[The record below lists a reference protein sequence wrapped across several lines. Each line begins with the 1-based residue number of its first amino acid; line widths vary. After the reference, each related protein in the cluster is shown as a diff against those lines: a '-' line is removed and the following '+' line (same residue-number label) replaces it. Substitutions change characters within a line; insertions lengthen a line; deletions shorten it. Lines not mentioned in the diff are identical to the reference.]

1 MPTNDIRIKR
11 LYDTMARHY
20 NMTEPFEEFAD
31 KFIGSEQARRK
42 VYDAMARHYNMTESF
57 EDFSKIATDGSF
69 SGSQTRLNSSD
80 DKKYQKQKITQEN
93 ASGYPQI
100 GSNDKH
106 TDKVYKETEAKEE
119 NKPASVSATGLAKR
133 DPVLLAE
140 EDFKRSKD
148 SLLSRLIPSGDENFY
163 TKLSEKEREVYWQRY
178 QELEDNYKKEKK
190 TSKEWAEANTWIKD
204 ELKEQRKE
212 ERKDKWKNL
221 GKGLIRS
228 IAYPAGTAT
237 GSVSYKL
244 TAGDTPAQA
253 QAKEW
258 AEPYMKEYRESKAVA
273 RVLDESVKLFNAA
286 EKGKGVGRGIIDDM
300 AKIQTWDLGLSDMS
314 HQMTLGTL
322 YEKEERGEPLTATEN
337 EVLDAVAIASYVT
350 EQVSPAVK
358 RGYNVGAS
366 LPQSLGFMFS
376 LYINPASGLGKTVAS
391 RAIRRYGRRG
401 VSKLTTRAIG
411 TGARVFGD
419 IAEMGIATATSGSG
433 RVLAEAIERVNGSP
447 TYEIS
452 PEGFV
457 VYGGQ
462 RDKEEFGR
470 AYAKAFGS
478 NYIENWSEAVGDY
491 FLPLIK
497 PLDTTLKNVI
507 DVKLRK
513 KNLNGIADFLN
524 SVPKSQLA
532 GMVNDFKERTK
543 FSGLIGE
550 ILEEEIGM
558 LVEPLLIGD
567 TTLKENFG
575 VWSKDPQIRET
586 ARDNQLTTI
595 FSCALMS
602 GALGAVQV
610 AGGRV
615 AAKMDKDVRKAHQ
628 EGQRLFKKDWTD
640 IKDRIDEAEPDQ
652 VVSITKD
659 IAFNP
664 NLSVEQRKAVVEYAY
679 KRMINQQYNTTAKLA
694 RDEMT
699 QTAQTLLTAY
709 DAGYRM
715 ATASHPKGIRKAY
728 IEAIEAAE
736 ALQQYDK
743 NHYTDLFST
752 AEKLLTADMA
762 TRQMTLDG
770 LGREQSELVEDYLAK
785 TLRQTGIEDGTTDD
799 VQDTV
804 EAALSALDPV
814 TTHDEQGNPVIIT
827 ALTADDRVVYITGE
841 QDKMSTI
848 TYEDTNETTVYPTD
862 QLKDHVVQSK
872 EDVINEF
879 EAQIRER
886 SRARLTHY
894 SQHNDKTQPIQ
905 KGLVIGDGDAKIIV
919 TDTGAGW
926 ATIQEAETDKESG
939 QIVPKKDAPT
949 RDVTHD
955 YLLSLQDDIYDHRD
969 MMDGMNQ
976 MAQMVAQ
983 EIKQAQQDTGVAP
996 SDQEALRSR
1005 IAEWEERT
1013 GVKAIIATTIDEVT
1027 SKSAQEAITEGRIVN
1042 AWYEVETDRVGFYLP
1057 YIASVKEIDTG
1068 YMHEV
1073 VSHKG
1078 LRELL
1083 GQEKFDTLM
1092 DAVWRD
1098 LMTEEDRTNYLHYNR
1113 HLNLEGADA
1122 QRAAADEYVARVA
1135 ESVDATEPTS
1145 NITEAWNKIVE
1156 YVRGILEELGL
1167 IDNTLTNDE
1176 LSDVI
1181 KASLLNYEHKQLQAR
1196 QLSEQQAQAQ
1206 AEQQAKAQEQA
1217 GEEAL
1222 SKIPPI
1228 QNKQGETIDYEW
1240 AKAPDI
1246 ETALTAMRHLGY
1258 TNQDIVQFALTYTDT
1273 LVGRHKKL
1281 EKRTPKS
1288 LPEQKAKRENIQAI
1302 AQELSFWRGVRDQIQ
1317 KETTPEIE
1325 SRPRDV
1331 QEQTNIEGIEGIAKR
1346 FNEGKRTRGIETTVI
1361 LADGTEI
1368 SGHYELTEAG
1378 DVTASHNPETFEQS
1392 EGFPTNENGS
1402 TVNDRDYQHDKAAQ
1416 EAVKL
1421 KGQSY
1426 DKRAYQEPV
1435 IVSPDGV
1442 VYSGN
1447 DRTMAGIIAANNG
1460 ADVKYNESLRQDIAQ
1475 YGFTEEQ
1482 FNEYKHPRLVFVTA
1496 ETLPYTT
1503 ETFARFNASERKSQD
1518 STEKMVKSGK
1528 TTSGVTFQRLADLV
1542 QMYDDVFEMYN
1553 KGGAEIINLLI
1564 KEGVITSND
1573 AAQHLDGDKLSRTGQ
1588 EFVESLIIGYL
1599 FNQND
1604 KTVRMLFADGM
1615 GNVRKAIIGSLSQLI
1630 VNRTMGEYSIQPEME
1645 QAIEICYRAHRD
1657 HSGSVE
1663 GFLSQIN
1670 LFTDD
1675 VNSKESSEL
1684 AQQIALSIN
1693 TGSVRLRGA
1702 LDVYNKSFANDVG
1715 AVAGVFGKRTRDE
1728 ALQDLTNYL
1737 KRYDTEEKT
1746 RDVPEGIT
1754 GDRRDDTGSS
1764 DQSGA
1769 DDRGA
1774 AETTQRRTDTD
1785 SPADNEES
1793 RGEQVSGVEKHKQE
1807 SYKKEASRLSEMFGV
1822 DIEVHENLDGV
1833 SKDVRKQIES
1843 GGRTPGWYQNGKVH
1857 IYLPHTIS
1865 VKDLQQTFFHEVIAH
1880 KGMRE
1885 LLGDRFNDVILD
1897 FFDKLPKEVQ
1907 EQLLSRYKSF
1917 DVYKDKTDQ
1926 ELRVIAA
1933 DEFIA
1938 SVAENGEFMG
1948 VDQRTVLQRIVD
1960 AIKKFFNANNIEVQ
1974 LADVER
1980 LANDY
1985 LRQSAE
1991 NLQNKNRPRSQNS
2004 AEDIAFRHIQAT
2016 IDIDG
2021 IERSTTNSE
2030 GKPIAQT
2037 EEGIRNFWRW
2047 FGDSKVVDAEGRPLV
2062 VYHATQSDFNE
2073 FKTQKI
2079 GTSVDFGT
2087 LGSGFYFTTSAENAS
2102 NYARNLNTNTG
2113 KQGGESIMPVYLK
2126 INNPYDAQQLREVS
2140 GDSKKESENF
2150 TNKNKKKG
2158 HDGAKFEWRS
2168 DFVWYVAYNPNQI
2181 KSAIGNTGSFDPNS
2195 NDIRFRTVD
2204 KSGFYST
2211 VESALEGIKQNKGTP
2226 SQFKAMLLKNGAKQ
2240 AELDWMGWDDQF
2252 PDATKKVSKEKQ
2264 LDIIQSTN
2272 PMRDDIHV
2280 GIRKLED
2287 IKTFDQVVDDPES
2300 FVYGDFSKED
2310 AQKALKEGSV
2320 TVYSSTPIKNGA
2332 FVSTSEKQ
2340 AKDYA
2345 GNGKVY
2351 SQKVS
2356 LGDVAWINGDE
2367 GQMAKADNTITKSEI
2382 QDWIDQNRIE
2392 VEEVEKGAPSKVEVK
2407 SIEPVS
2413 EKYAT
2418 VFTVTF
2424 SDNSTVEVDL
2434 SGKYGNDP
2442 SDISER
2448 EIAEEAQRLRA
2459 EDDLTYEGDEVI
2471 RPTKYSQYTLPGGMN
2486 YRELLLTM
2494 PTKETGVVKER
2505 NDYIRSLVNK
2515 YDKYNENQSPL
2526 FNFNRV
2532 TRFFATEEEKNKLI
2546 ELNGKLNKSDQK
2558 QPDTFKSSHFNEPNI
2573 LAHIRFNEREVN
2585 GERVLFIEEI
2595 QSDWAQEGKKKGFKQ
2610 SNVELR
2616 PLLTTEELDITQS
2629 EHQYHTQIDGK
2640 TYDVGK
2646 GVVGSEEAA
2655 KQYFVNWLN
2664 KEIAQSND
2672 RIQTKNRYATPD
2684 MPFKKTDQWVNL
2696 ALRRMMM
2703 YAAENGFDRIAW
2715 TTGQQQADRYDLS
2728 KHVRSIDWEKNYDG
2742 TYDVQG
2748 NLVGGGYYT
2757 KRKLDAKG
2765 IADNFGKEISEKITS
2780 SDEKEGILKG
2790 LDLKVGGE
2798 GMKAFYDQI
2807 IPKAA
2812 KKLAKPFGAKVETI
2826 QMPLNNVEVKVDS
2839 LPNEVQDLIGNYE
2852 DGEIEIDE
2860 LSSELD
2866 KLGYE
2871 YSLGIG
2877 RWIENV
2883 YKRDGGTFTFQSI
2896 PITDELREMVPEGM
2910 PLFRTIDNVPS
2921 DNQQIFDAAK
2931 EKFGTTLDMRE
2942 AGYILPDGSMLD
2954 FSGKHEV
2961 RGADTSFLDGERTV
2975 DHRGISDIAYD
2986 FDGESTGVKTD
2997 MADFLDRGAI
3007 RIDYDAGAIN
3017 LNVAPTKEQK
3027 DRLRRL
3033 IERNRGDVYID
3044 FGKGWDTEHYVEYE
3058 GARASRVLADIDRYY
3073 SEGIKPGG
3081 TVMFRDVYGGNS
3093 GYIGYSMSRRAA
3105 QARSEGRYPKTD
3117 FKKVY
3122 GLSEKVF
3129 KRLVDAGVLNDSEWH
3144 HTSMYGNRTTFYSW
3158 DGDHYHDIYEQNRDR
3173 VDKLIADNKLD
3184 ELYDFFYNE
3193 DRRITEEWE
3202 NSTERRTDKARIDIA
3217 REYNRYQGTQVNM
3230 LTKDVYEASNGMTV
3244 VPKHVGN
3251 YKDVRVE
3258 VGGIE
3263 LTRKSGG
3270 EERRKAIREYRDYIE
3285 SNILPYS
3292 EWLSANMEN
3301 IGHILEKH
3309 GITESDLIASI
3320 EDNVRFRERT
3330 DAPPKNIGKAYKVF
3344 KLINGKLYPPMV
3356 ANPNAEHTPMGVWL
3370 DADASPVV
3378 GTSKTGRPHVKA
3390 AGGGRLAFRPG
3401 WHLGTIPYASQF
3413 NRKDADGNMT
3423 LFPANFVWAE
3433 VEYAKDI
3440 DYQKEAKSYGISE
3453 SGKFRHS
3460 YAGLPR
3466 IPENGSYL
3474 YRTNP
3479 NPKTDT
3485 WIITGAMKVNKLL
3498 TASQVDA
3505 LVIEAGRE
3513 PQKRQDGFI
3522 TSEQIRAFNRVNKA
3536 VETGDNTLFR
3546 VIGEIGVSR
3555 LDGAEKIL
3563 DNLRVAK
3570 QMEIRPDISL
3580 NEIKLTTGWERG
3592 ADRKWRYE
3600 QPDGKPITENLYS
3613 PEDGVM
3619 TTHESDEDAADI
3631 ANAPK
3636 LSEVWDD
3643 AELFKT
3649 YPKIADIKVIGIYGH
3664 VVDKPSGIY
3673 GTEKGVKVINAVA
3686 PDADAWRMVMVHEIQ
3701 HAIQDI
3707 EGFARGGD
3715 HSIIERGLVS
3725 VRDTQTAET
3734 LNPYTAYRR
3743 LAGEVEARNVSR
3755 RRDFTAEER
3764 RRMLLEDSEDVER
3777 SQQIVLRGVAEDTM
3791 FREADISGEKFGD
3804 SDKTATFVEENSKGH
3819 GTGEAI
3825 QQTLQ
3830 FKGEGAT
3837 YTDTAADDIQRKGSA
3852 EPDTRNIR
3860 TEAGAGALI
3869 RPLRKLEKGEMC
3881 FVQRKMSEDKNFS
3894 FTGANQI
3901 ESTEDVA
3908 YIFKQLEN
3916 KAVENAF
3923 LVFIKDGKATVLHV
3937 GMGNLSG
3944 TIFDTVPIA
3953 VMLSNIKPDTVYM
3966 VHNHPSGNVVAS
3978 DQDHKIYND
3987 IKRIVK
3993 THSPKTK
4000 LGEGIIIDTKSGI
4013 YGIFGES
4020 PTEKKEA
4027 AKKPLY
4033 ETNIPV
4039 YKFDELAFSK
4049 DYDPLKL
4056 TRIKNSLDIANFVAT
4071 HRLGERDKVNIL
4083 CINTSG
4089 HVVGNFF
4096 TDITTLKSNKDAERL
4111 AGLCAEYVGM
4121 TGARSVAVF
4130 GSGVAP
4136 ANAAKGAELKYW
4148 HKFRYAARNMQVSLL
4163 DIISVDNLY
4172 GTHSS
4177 YADNHLMETTAAYG
4191 EQEREESTEVE
4202 DVRFNETRRE
4212 RKERLE
4218 SDWELLKKEQGLAV
4232 ATYDRRLADTAVK
4245 VYEATTD
4252 NCQSVKELQ
4261 KAVTAE
4267 TGKTL
4272 KSYENVYWLKLDETS
4287 RTQPAQWNFARFF
4300 YEPLTDE
4307 VRRIIQSNT
4316 TGIVG
4321 YRKAYKELSDY
4332 LMAKHGLERN
4342 DKFAMRD
4349 AQKAFEAYEKA
4360 HPNTGKTVEDFY
4372 ADFRKRDY
4380 SGLTALTDKKKTEDA
4395 EAMAQAMVEAYE
4407 SANDTKELWRLI
4419 NRCTKEIL
4427 RISYNGS
4434 MISKQTYIDLVTMF
4448 DYYIP
4453 LRGFDETTSDEVYSY
4468 VGTVNS
4474 PYNTAIKS
4482 ARGRRSRAEDPLATI
4497 GNMADS
4503 EIINVH
4509 KNVAKRAL
4517 LSLAENHRTNL
4528 LSVSEVM
4535 YVKDANTGNWVMS
4548 MPLFDDGDTA
4558 EEVTAKMIEHR
4569 HWFAAQMMIDPD
4581 NYKMGTDAINI
4592 PYKVVSSKALSEHQV
4607 LVTRGGQKYIVT
4619 INGNPRAAQAINGKL
4634 NPDAYYSALS
4644 PIRAANR
4651 FIAKMVT
4658 QYNPEFVFSNL
4669 TRDGH
4674 YANTMVWVR
4683 ENRDYAED
4691 YNKNWVVSFKDT
4703 PRLLQKYKNGTLD
4716 TSVPI
4721 ERYYKEFIEHGGET
4735 GYTRLLS
4742 VTDYKKQMERKL
4754 RGASRHSPLE
4764 VANKVVGGYLDTI
4777 EDLNR
4782 WAEGVSRFAAFLTS
4796 RVHGRD
4802 IIRSVHDAKE
4812 ITVNF
4817 NRKGAGTAL
4826 MKAGEKNAAAITAAL
4841 VTQFG
4846 REGYVFFNASIQA
4859 LDNYAKAGKKNPGKF
4874 TSLVIGNIMT
4884 GFVMAMLYGDDDD
4897 YLNLPPYVR
4906 RNNLCAKVDGK
4917 WVTIPLSHEHRGFF
4931 GLGELAYM
4939 VMSGRE
4945 FYDDNELMTE
4955 ILSQFSQMLPVDFLE
4970 SNEADLVMTM
4980 MPTSVRPAVEAYVNK
4995 DWTGSPIYSDSP
5007 YNEHDPEWRKAF
5019 RYTSPTLVSA
5029 TRKLSDATGGSVG
5042 RGGSI
5047 NLNPAIIEHLF
5058 ESYLGGVGT
5067 TFNKAYKTVRAI
5079 AGDKQMQ
5086 EIRNVPV
5093 VSRFVRQTDG
5103 QAAARA
5109 ENSRYYDVRDYVE
5122 GIINEERRLRQMAAE
5137 KEITGL
5143 DYDAD
5148 DIAATIQKLQE
5159 LRASNK
5165 WAFVQRWKALDKA
5178 RSAAQEAGEEE
5189 QVYNITKQANDL
5201 YKELRR
5207 SKMEDEPVGTTK

>member
-1 MPTNDIRIKR
+1 
-11 LYDTMARHY
+11 
-20 NMTEPFEEFAD
+20 
-31 KFIGSEQARRK
+31 
-42 VYDAMARHYNMTESF
+42 
-57 EDFSKIATDGSF
+57 
-69 SGSQTRLNSSD
+69 
-80 DKKYQKQKITQEN
+80 
-93 ASGYPQI
+93 
-100 GSNDKH
+100 
-106 TDKVYKETEAKEE
+106 
-119 NKPASVSATGLAKR
+119 
-133 DPVLLAE
+133 
-140 EDFKRSKD
+140 
-148 SLLSRLIPSGDENFY
+148 
-163 TKLSEKEREVYWQRY
+163 
-178 QELEDNYKKEKK
+178 
-190 TSKEWAEANTWIKD
+190 
-204 ELKEQRKE
+204 
-212 ERKDKWKNL
+212 
-221 GKGLIRS
+221 
-228 IAYPAGTAT
+228 
-237 GSVSYKL
+237 
-244 TAGDTPAQA
+244 
-253 QAKEW
+253 
-258 AEPYMKEYRESKAVA
+258 
-273 RVLDESVKLFNAA
+273 
-286 EKGKGVGRGIIDDM
+286 
-300 AKIQTWDLGLSDMS
+300 
-314 HQMTLGTL
+314 
-322 YEKEERGEPLTATEN
+322 
-337 EVLDAVAIASYVT
+337 
-350 EQVSPAVK
+350 
-358 RGYNVGAS
+358 
-366 LPQSLGFMFS
+366 
-376 LYINPASGLGKTVAS
+376 
-391 RAIRRYGRRG
+391 
-401 VSKLTTRAIG
+401 
-411 TGARVFGD
+411 
-419 IAEMGIATATSGSG
+419 
-433 RVLAEAIERVNGSP
+433 
-447 TYEIS
+447 
-452 PEGFV
+452 
-457 VYGGQ
+457 
-462 RDKEEFGR
+462 
-470 AYAKAFGS
+470 
-478 NYIENWSEAVGDY
+478 
-491 FLPLIK
+491 
-497 PLDTTLKNVI
+497 
-507 DVKLRK
+507 
-513 KNLNGIADFLN
+513 
-524 SVPKSQLA
+524 
-532 GMVNDFKERTK
+532 MV
-543 FSGLIGE
+543 
-550 ILEEEIGM
+550 
-558 LVEPLLIGD
+558 
-567 TTLKENFG
+567 
-575 VWSKDPQIRET
+575 
-586 ARDNQLTTI
+586 
-595 FSCALMS
+595 
-602 GALGAVQV
+602 
-610 AGGRV
+610 
-615 AAKMDKDVRKAHQ
+615 
-628 EGQRLFKKDWTD
+628 
-640 IKDRIDEAEPDQ
+640 
-652 VVSITKD
+652 
-659 IAFNP
+659 
-664 NLSVEQRKAVVEYAY
+664 
-679 KRMINQQYNTTAKLA
+679 
-694 RDEMT
+694 
-699 QTAQTLLTAY
+699 
-709 DAGYRM
+709 
-715 ATASHPKGIRKAY
+715 
-728 IEAIEAAE
+728 
-736 ALQQYDK
+736 
-743 NHYTDLFST
+743 
-752 AEKLLTADMA
+752 
-762 TRQMTLDG
+762 
-770 LGREQSELVEDYLAK
+770 
-785 TLRQTGIEDGTTDD
+785 
-799 VQDTV
+799 
-804 EAALSALDPV
+804 LSA
-814 TTHDEQGNPVIIT
+814 
-827 ALTADDRVVYITGE
+827 A
-841 QDKMSTI
+841 
-848 TYEDTNETTVYPTD
+848 
-862 QLKDHVVQSK
+862 
-872 EDVINEF
+872 
-879 EAQIRER
+879 
-886 SRARLTHY
+886 
-894 SQHNDKTQPIQ
+894 
-905 KGLVIGDGDAKIIV
+905 
-919 TDTGAGW
+919 
-926 ATIQEAETDKESG
+926 
-939 QIVPKKDAPT
+939 
-949 RDVTHD
+949 
-955 YLLSLQDDIYDHRD
+955 
-969 MMDGMNQ
+969 
-976 MAQMVAQ
+976 
-983 EIKQAQQDTGVAP
+983 
-996 SDQEALRSR
+996 
-1005 IAEWEERT
+1005 
-1013 GVKAIIATTIDEVT
+1013 
-1027 SKSAQEAITEGRIVN
+1027 
-1042 AWYEVETDRVGFYLP
+1042 
-1057 YIASVKEIDTG
+1057 
-1068 YMHEV
+1068 
-1073 VSHKG
+1073 
-1078 LRELL
+1078 
-1083 GQEKFDTLM
+1083 
-1092 DAVWRD
+1092 
-1098 LMTEEDRTNYLHYNR
+1098 
-1113 HLNLEGADA
+1113 
-1122 QRAAADEYVARVA
+1122 
-1135 ESVDATEPTS
+1135 
-1145 NITEAWNKIVE
+1145 
-1156 YVRGILEELGL
+1156 
-1167 IDNTLTNDE
+1167 
-1176 LSDVI
+1176 
-1181 KASLLNYEHKQLQAR
+1181 
-1196 QLSEQQAQAQ
+1196 
-1206 AEQQAKAQEQA
+1206 
-1217 GEEAL
+1217 
-1222 SKIPPI
+1222 
-1228 QNKQGETIDYEW
+1228 
-1240 AKAPDI
+1240 
-1246 ETALTAMRHLGY
+1246 
-1258 TNQDIVQFALTYTDT
+1258 
-1273 LVGRHKKL
+1273 
-1281 EKRTPKS
+1281 
-1288 LPEQKAKRENIQAI
+1288 
-1302 AQELSFWRGVRDQIQ
+1302 
-1317 KETTPEIE
+1317 
-1325 SRPRDV
+1325 
-1331 QEQTNIEGIEGIAKR
+1331 
-1346 FNEGKRTRGIETTVI
+1346 
-1361 LADGTEI
+1361 
-1368 SGHYELTEAG
+1368 
-1378 DVTASHNPETFEQS
+1378 
-1392 EGFPTNENGS
+1392 
-1402 TVNDRDYQHDKAAQ
+1402 
-1416 EAVKL
+1416 
-1421 KGQSY
+1421 
-1426 DKRAYQEPV
+1426 
-1435 IVSPDGV
+1435 
-1442 VYSGN
+1442 
-1447 DRTMAGIIAANNG
+1447 
-1460 ADVKYNESLRQDIAQ
+1460 
-1475 YGFTEEQ
+1475 
-1482 FNEYKHPRLVFVTA
+1482 
-1496 ETLPYTT
+1496 
-1503 ETFARFNASERKSQD
+1503 
-1518 STEKMVKSGK
+1518 
-1528 TTSGVTFQRLADLV
+1528 
-1542 QMYDDVFEMYN
+1542 
-1553 KGGAEIINLLI
+1553 
-1564 KEGVITSND
+1564 
-1573 AAQHLDGDKLSRTGQ
+1573 
-1588 EFVESLIIGYL
+1588 
-1599 FNQND
+1599 
-1604 KTVRMLFADGM
+1604 
-1615 GNVRKAIIGSLSQLI
+1615 
-1630 VNRTMGEYSIQPEME
+1630 
-1645 QAIEICYRAHRD
+1645 
-1657 HSGSVE
+1657 
-1663 GFLSQIN
+1663 
-1670 LFTDD
+1670 
-1675 VNSKESSEL
+1675 
-1684 AQQIALSIN
+1684 
-1693 TGSVRLRGA
+1693 
-1702 LDVYNKSFANDVG
+1702 
-1715 AVAGVFGKRTRDE
+1715 
-1728 ALQDLTNYL
+1728 
-1737 KRYDTEEKT
+1737 
-1746 RDVPEGIT
+1746 
-1754 GDRRDDTGSS
+1754 
-1764 DQSGA
+1764 
-1769 DDRGA
+1769 
-1774 AETTQRRTDTD
+1774 
-1785 SPADNEES
+1785 
-1793 RGEQVSGVEKHKQE
+1793 
-1807 SYKKEASRLSEMFGV
+1807 
-1822 DIEVHENLDGV
+1822 
-1833 SKDVRKQIES
+1833 
-1843 GGRTPGWYQNGKVH
+1843 
-1857 IYLPHTIS
+1857 
-1865 VKDLQQTFFHEVIAH
+1865 
-1880 KGMRE
+1880 
-1885 LLGDRFNDVILD
+1885 
-1897 FFDKLPKEVQ
+1897 
-1907 EQLLSRYKSF
+1907 QLLSDAKNAGIKVKS
-1917 DVYKDKTDQ
+1917 
-1926 ELRVIAA
+1926 AA
-1933 DEFIA
+1933 D
-1938 SVAENGEFMG
+1938 
-1948 VDQRTVLQRIVD
+1948 
-1960 AIKKFFNANNIEVQ
+1960 NI
-1974 LADVER
+1974 
-1980 LANDY
+1980 
-1985 LRQSAE
+1985 
-1991 NLQNKNRPRSQNS
+1991 
-2004 AEDIAFRHIQAT
+2004 
-2016 IDIDG
+2016 
-2021 IERSTTNSE
+2021 
-2030 GKPIAQT
+2030 
-2037 EEGIRNFWRW
+2037 
-2047 FGDSKVVDAEGRPLV
+2047 
-2062 VYHATQSDFNE
+2062 
-2073 FKTQKI
+2073 
-2079 GTSVDFGT
+2079 
-2087 LGSGFYFTTSAENAS
+2087 
-2102 NYARNLNTNTG
+2102 
-2113 KQGGESIMPVYLK
+2113 
-2126 INNPYDAQQLREVS
+2126 
-2140 GDSKKESENF
+2140 
-2150 TNKNKKKG
+2150 
-2158 HDGAKFEWRS
+2158 
-2168 DFVWYVAYNPNQI
+2168 
-2181 KSAIGNTGSFDPNS
+2181 GSFDTQTD
-2195 NDIRFRTVD
+2195 DIR
-2204 KSGFYST
+2204 
-2211 VESALEGIKQNKGTP
+2211 
-2226 SQFKAMLLKNGAKQ
+2226 
-2240 AELDWMGWDDQF
+2240 
-2252 PDATKKVSKEKQ
+2252 
-2264 LDIIQSTN
+2264 
-2272 PMRDDIHV
+2272 
-2280 GIRKLED
+2280 
-2287 IKTFDQVVDDPES
+2287 
-2300 FVYGDFSKED
+2300 
-2310 AQKALKEGSV
+2310 
-2320 TVYSSTPIKNGA
+2320 
-2332 FVSTSEKQ
+2332 
-2340 AKDYA
+2340 
-2345 GNGKVY
+2345 
-2351 SQKVS
+2351 
-2356 LGDVAWINGDE
+2356 
-2367 GQMAKADNTITKSEI
+2367 
-2382 QDWIDQNRIE
+2382 
-2392 VEEVEKGAPSKVEVK
+2392 
-2407 SIEPVS
+2407 
-2413 EKYAT
+2413 
-2418 VFTVTF
+2418 
-2424 SDNSTVEVDL
+2424 
-2434 SGKYGNDP
+2434 
-2442 SDISER
+2442 
-2448 EIAEEAQRLRA
+2448 
-2459 EDDLTYEGDEVI
+2459 
-2471 RPTKYSQYTLPGGMN
+2471 
-2486 YRELLLTM
+2486 
-2494 PTKETGVVKER
+2494 
-2505 NDYIRSLVNK
+2505 
-2515 YDKYNENQSPL
+2515 
-2526 FNFNRV
+2526 
-2532 TRFFATEEEKNKLI
+2532 
-2546 ELNGKLNKSDQK
+2546 
-2558 QPDTFKSSHFNEPNI
+2558 
-2573 LAHIRFNEREVN
+2573 
-2585 GERVLFIEEI
+2585 
-2595 QSDWAQEGKKKGFKQ
+2595 
-2610 SNVELR
+2610 
-2616 PLLTTEELDITQS
+2616 
-2629 EHQYHTQIDGK
+2629 
-2640 TYDVGK
+2640 
-2646 GVVGSEEAA
+2646 
-2655 KQYFVNWLN
+2655 
-2664 KEIAQSND
+2664 
-2672 RIQTKNRYATPD
+2672 
-2684 MPFKKTDQWVNL
+2684 
-2696 ALRRMMM
+2696 
-2703 YAAENGFDRIAW
+2703 
-2715 TTGQQQADRYDLS
+2715 
-2728 KHVRSIDWEKNYDG
+2728 
-2742 TYDVQG
+2742 
-2748 NLVGGGYYT
+2748 
-2757 KRKLDAKG
+2757 
-2765 IADNFGKEISEKITS
+2765 
-2780 SDEKEGILKG
+2780 
-2790 LDLKVGGE
+2790 
-2798 GMKAFYDQI
+2798 
-2807 IPKAA
+2807 
-2812 KKLAKPFGAKVETI
+2812 
-2826 QMPLNNVEVKVDS
+2826 
-2839 LPNEVQDLIGNYE
+2839 
-2852 DGEIEIDE
+2852 
-2860 LSSELD
+2860 
-2866 KLGYE
+2866 
-2871 YSLGIG
+2871 
-2877 RWIENV
+2877 
-2883 YKRDGGTFTFQSI
+2883 
-2896 PITDELREMVPEGM
+2896 
-2910 PLFRTIDNVPS
+2910 
-2921 DNQQIFDAAK
+2921 
-2931 EKFGTTLDMRE
+2931 
-2942 AGYILPDGSMLD
+2942 
-2954 FSGKHEV
+2954 
-2961 RGADTSFLDGERTV
+2961 
-2975 DHRGISDIAYD
+2975 
-2986 FDGESTGVKTD
+2986 
-2997 MADFLDRGAI
+2997 
-3007 RIDYDAGAIN
+3007 
-3017 LNVAPTKEQK
+3017 
-3027 DRLRRL
+3027 
-3033 IERNRGDVYID
+3033 
-3044 FGKGWDTEHYVEYE
+3044 
-3058 GARASRVLADIDRYY
+3058 
-3073 SEGIKPGG
+3073 
-3081 TVMFRDVYGGNS
+3081 FRDVYGGNS

-3105 QARSEGRYPKTD
+3105 RARSEGRYPKTD

-3129 KRLVDAGVLNDSEWH
+3129 KRLADAGVLNDSEWH

-3158 DGDHYHDIYEQNRDR
+3158 GGDHYHDIYEQNRDR

-3244 VPKHVGN
+3244 IPKHVGN

-3301 IGHILEKH
+3301 IGPILEKH

-3378 GTSKTGRPHVKA
+3378 GTSKTGRPQVKA
-3390 AGGGRLAFRPG
+3390 AGGRRLAFRPG

-3440 DYQKEAKSYGISE
+3440 DYQKEAMSYGISE

-3479 NPKTDT
+3479 NPKTDA

-3498 TASQVDA
+3498 TPSQVDA

-3513 PQKRQDGFI
+3513 PQARQDGFI

-3825 QQTLQ
+3825 QQPLQ

-3869 RPLRKLEKGEMC
+3869 RPLRKLKKGEMC

-3937 GMGNLSG
+3937 GMGNLSS

-3966 VHNHPSGNVVAS
+3966 VHNHPSGDVVAS
-3978 DQDHKIYND
+3978 NQDHETYNR
-3987 IKRIVK
+3987 IKGIVK

-4096 TDITTLKSNKDAERL
+4096 TDITTLKSDKDAERL
-4111 AGLCAEYVGM
+4111 ARLCAEYVGM

-4148 HKFRYAARNMQVSLL
+4148 NNFRYAARNMQVNLL

-4177 YADNHLMETTAAYG
+4177 YADNDLMETTAAYG

-4232 ATYDRRLADTAVK
+4232 ANYDRRLANTAVK

-4252 NCQSVKELQ
+4252 NCRSVIELQ

-4644 PIRAANR
+4644 PIRAVNR
-4651 FIAKMVT
+4651 FLAKMFT

-4703 PRLLQKYKNGTLD
+4703 PRLLHKYKNGTLD

-4764 VANKVVGGYLDTI
+4764 VANKVVGGYLNTI

-4802 IIRSVHDAKE
+4802 IIRSVNDAKE

-5007 YNEHDPEWRKAF
+5007 YNKHDPEWRKAF

-5137 KEITGL
+5137 KEITGF

-5178 RSAAQEAGEEE
+5178 RNAAQEAGEEE
-5189 QVYNITKQANDL
+5189 QMYNITKQANDL